1 MKISNRTL
9 ILLLVLILVL
19 SAASAGAV
27 WLLRPTGAMVEVTID
42 GEVFGR
48 YPLNQDQ
55 TVVIQPEDGSWH
67 NTLVIENGNADIT
80 ESDCPNQLCVL
91 FPPLSENELGI
102 IYCAPHGVVVVLA
115 E

>member
-1 MKISNRTL
+1 MKISNRTF
-9 ILLLVLILVL
+9 ILLLILILAL
-19 SAASAGAV
+19 SLATAGIV
-27 WLLRPTGAMVEVTID
+27 WVVQPKGAMVEVTID

-48 YPLNQDQ
+48 YPLNKNQ
-55 TVVIQPEDGSWH
+55 TVVIQPEDASWH
-67 NTLVIENGNADIT
+67 NTLVIENGEADIV